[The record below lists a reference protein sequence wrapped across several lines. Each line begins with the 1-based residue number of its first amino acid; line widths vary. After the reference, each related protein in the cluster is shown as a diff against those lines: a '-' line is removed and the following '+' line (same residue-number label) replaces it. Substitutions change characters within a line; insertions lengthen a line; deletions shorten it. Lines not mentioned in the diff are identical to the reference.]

1 MEPRR
6 AGTTNITAVLLPRH
20 FDAGPTSTPACQPA
34 SLLTSPSANQPTA
47 SFNPNAAAAAAAQVL
62 RNEGKETRRRAQNAM
77 LQTYFRL
84 TALLN

>member
-20 FDAGPTSTPACQPA
+20 FDARPTSTPACQPA
-34 SLLTSPSANQPTA
+34 SLLASPSANQPTA

-62 RNEGKETRRRAQNAM
+62 RNEGKETRRRALKM
-77 LQTYFRL
+77 LCYEL
-84 TALLN
+84 MSALPYR